1 MKSQL
6 TILGII
12 AAVTGFGT
20 ATAMAQ
26 NPEELPR
33 IEGKWNYPVDINNSG
48 LIVGNTFDKTNYKA
62 RAVVWKDGVPS
73 LLPGYD
79 SNGVF
84 AVNDSGVIAG
94 EGVLASGGTVPVLW
108 KDGVATELPTLGNGG
123 RVFDINNAGVAV
135 GYVRL
140 GFQDIPAVWNNGVL
154 SVLTSLFD
162 LGGQARSI
170 DSAGMISGY
179 STSAT
184 GSLSGVPTQWVGGVP
199 TGLPV
204 NFGTNFEGVLEIGK
218 SGAGLT
224 AGYVIQNQPLPNGA
238 NNFVIVAVGWQ
249 NGEYREFQRPYG
261 IGKSVARG
269 VNDAGIFVGQTEDLD
284 GYTVPTMWNSEG
296 AMRLPLEFGRSA
308 VAVAINESGTIVGY
322 DNTDSSNPVPVLW
335 KMNALRA
342 VQMSSM
348 EANAG
353 SVITISAVA
362 KRGAMV
368 LPNQMVEFRMN
379 NMRIG
384 MVRTDAKGVAKVL
397 YRVPTLA
404 SGNMQIMA
412 SLGGSSY
419 VFRSLTVGKS
429 TVVAGVTSAKVAK
442 NQQVQLKATLKMS
455 DRNAPV
461 ANKQVSFLVGNQVVA
476 QAVTN
481 AKGVAVASYKRPMN
495 TIQGSRPVSVQ
506 YAGDSKTKSAVG
518 RNLLMFTK

>member
-48 LIVGNTFDKTNYKA
+48 LIVGNTFDKTNYKS

-94 EGVLASGGTVPVLW
+94 AGVLASGETIPVLW

-140 GFQDIPAVWNNGVL
+140 GFQDVPAVWSNGAL
-154 SVLTSLFD
+154 SVLPSLFE

-170 DSAGMISGY
+170 DSAGVISGY
-179 STSAT
+179 STSID
-184 GSLSGVPTQWVGGVP
+184 GGVSGVPTQWVGGVP
-199 TGLPV
+199 TGLPAT
-204 NFGTNFEGVLEIGK
+204 FGNSFEGVLEIGK

-224 AGYVIQNQPLPNGA
+224 AGYILQNQPLPNGS

-261 IGKSVARG
+261 IGNSVARG
-269 VNDAGIFVGQTEDLD
+269 VNDQGIFVGQTEDLE
-284 GYTVPTMWNSEG
+284 GFTVPTMWNADG
-296 AMRLPLEFGRSA
+296 AMRLPLESGRSA
-308 VAVAINESGTIVGY
+308 VAVAINETGVIVGY
-322 DNTDSSNPVPVLW
+322 DKTDSYDPIPVLW
-335 KMNALRA
+335 RTNALKA

-348 EANAG
+348 EASAG
-353 SVITISAVA
+353 SIVTISAVA
-362 KRGAMV
+362 KKGAMV

-379 NMRIG
+379 NTRIG
-384 MVRTDAKGVAKVL
+384 MVRTDANGVAKVA
-397 YRVPTLA
+397 YRVPALA
-404 SGNMQIMA
+404 SGTMQIMA

-442 NQQVQLKATLKMS
+442 NQQVQLKATLQLS
-455 DRNAPV
+455 DRNVPL
-461 ANKQVSFLVGNQVVA
+461 ANKQVSFMVGNQVVA

-481 AKGVAVASYKRPMN
+481 AKGVAVASYRRPIN
-495 TIQGSRPVSVQ
+495 TLQGSRPVSVQ
-506 YAGDSKTKSAVG
+506 YVGDSKTKSAVG
-518 RNLLMFTK
+518 RNSLMFTK

>member
-1 MKSQL
+1 
-6 TILGII
+6 
-12 AAVTGFGT
+12 
-20 ATAMAQ
+20 
-26 NPEELPR
+26 
-33 IEGKWNYPVDINNSG
+33 
-48 LIVGNTFDKTNYKA
+48 
-62 RAVVWKDGVPS
+62 
-73 LLPGYD
+73 
-79 SNGVF
+79 
-84 AVNDSGVIAG
+84 
-94 EGVLASGGTVPVLW
+94 
-108 KDGVATELPTLGNGG
+108 
-123 RVFDINNAGVAV
+123 
-135 GYVRL
+135 
-140 GFQDIPAVWNNGVL
+140 
-154 SVLTSLFD
+154 
-162 LGGQARSI
+162 
-170 DSAGMISGY
+170 
-179 STSAT
+179 
-184 GSLSGVPTQWVGGVP
+184 
-199 TGLPV
+199 LPV
-204 NFGTNFEGVLEIGK
+204 NFGANFEGILEIDK

-224 AGYVIQNQPLPNGA
+224 AGYIIQNQPLPNGA
-238 NNFVIVAVGWQ
+238 NNFVVVAIGWQ

-261 IGKSVARG
+261 IGNSVARG
-269 VNDAGIFVGQTEDLD
+269 VNDDGIFVGQTEDLD

-296 AMRLPLEFGRSA
+296 AMRLPLELGRSA

-322 DNTDSSNPVPVLW
+322 DNTGSSNPVPVLW
-335 KMNALRA
+335 RMNALKA

-429 TVVAGVTSAKVAK
+429 TVVAGVTSAKVSK

-481 AKGVAVASYKRPMN
+481 AKGVAVASYKRPVN

>member
-1 MKSQL
+1 
-6 TILGII
+6 
-12 AAVTGFGT
+12 
-20 ATAMAQ
+20 
-26 NPEELPR
+26 
-33 IEGKWNYPVDINNSG
+33 
-48 LIVGNTFDKTNYKA
+48 
-62 RAVVWKDGVPS
+62 
-73 LLPGYD
+73 
-79 SNGVF
+79 
-84 AVNDSGVIAG
+84 VNDSGVIAG
-94 EGVLASGGTVPVLW
+94 EGVLASGETVPVLW

-140 GFQDIPAVWNNGVL
+140 GFQDVPAVWNNGVL

-170 DSAGMISGY
+170 DSAGVISGY

-204 NFGTNFEGVLEIGK
+204 NFGANFEGILEIDK

-224 AGYVIQNQPLPNGA
+224 AGYIIQNQPLPNGA
-238 NNFVIVAVGWQ
+238 NNFVVVAIGWQ

-261 IGKSVARG
+261 IGNSVARG
-269 VNDAGIFVGQTEDLD
+269 VNDDGIFVGQTEDLD

-296 AMRLPLEFGRSA
+296 AMRLPLELGRSA

-322 DNTDSSNPVPVLW
+322 DNTGSSNPVPVLW
-335 KMNALRA
+335 RMNALKA

-455 DRNAPV
+455 DQNAPL

-518 RNLLMFTK
+518 RNLLMFTN